1 MLIYLGIP
9 LLAMIIR
16 RGNQNM
22 DPRIILLGALIF
34 VDKFKLLK
42 SKQLSSCL
50 RKRHLPISTTDGD
63 GFGGL
68 VDIPFTYS

>member
-22 DPRIILLGALIF
+22 DLRIILLGALIF

-42 SKQLSSCL
+42 SNNFLLARGKDIYPSQQLME
-50 RKRHLPISTTDGD
+50 
-63 GFGGL
+63 L
-68 VDIPFTYS
+68 VLVAW